1 MANGADLLELK
12 CSHPDL
18 GDYSFDCKS
27 NEGCPIKGGGYRK
40 NSDANSI
47 TGNGKAIVQINAVRW
62 SAQPTITARAGDEAD
77 LYLRAISK
85 SSTEG
90 TWTFAYVDDVV
101 KQAKGSVVDDWE
113 LDSNAGTGQITL
125 EGGGEV
131 VQL

>member
-18 GDYSFDCKS
+18 GDFSFDCKS

-40 NSDANSI
+40 NSDANGI
-47 TGNGKAIVQINAVRW
+47 TGNGKAIFTINATRW
-62 SAQPTITARAGDEAD
+62 SAQPTITARTGDDAD
-77 LYLRAISK
+77 VFLRKLSLSAK
-85 SSTEG
+85 EG
-90 TWTFAYVDDVV
+90 TWTLAYVDDVV

-113 LDSNAGTGQITL
+113 LDSNAGTGQLTL

-131 VQL
+131 VTL